1 MLGTSVLGK
10 LRRRLGDS
18 VTALSAVFRNADL
31 RRIEGAWAASNIGVW
46 AYSVAAG
53 VYAYQQGGATAV
65 GVVAAIRML
74 STALTAPFLSLLADR
89 YPRKLAMIGSDL
101 ARGLALGGAALAVWR
116 SAPSI
121 VVYALTVVAMVATSA
136 FRPAHAALVP
146 SLAQTPEE
154 LTAANVAGSTI
165 ESVAIFLGPALGGLL
180 LAGTGIAPVFLVTA
194 GAFAWSAFLVV
205 RIARDEPGVAA
216 ATEARGVLRDAIG
229 GFETVFR
236 DSRVRLVVGLVAA
249 QTFVSGALNVLI
261 VAMALELLDLGQ
273 SGVGFLSAA
282 TGIGGLL
289 GAIALLAQTRK
300 LGLTLGVGVLLWGA
314 PIALIGVWPNRVA
327 ALVLLGVVG
336 LGNSLVDV
344 PAFTLLQRAA
354 PNEVLAR
361 VFGVLETAI
370 LLTVALGA
378 AVTPLL
384 IHFAGLRGALI
395 VTGAFLPAVT
405 ALMWRQLRALDASA
419 PEPRRELALLEAVPL
434 FAPLS
439 NPTLETIAANL
450 VPVAVPAGSA
460 VVREGESGDRFYIV
474 ESGRLETTQA
484 GRHLSS
490 LAEGDFFGEIALL
503 RDVPRTA
510 TVTASSDVKLLALDR
525 DEFVAVVTGHPD
537 SIEAAEAAIATR
549 LGSLRPSLG
558 IA

>member
-1 MLGTSVLGK
+1 
-10 LRRRLGDS
+10 
-18 VTALSAVFRNADL
+18 
-31 RRIEGAWAASNIGVW
+31 
-46 AYSVAAG
+46 
-53 VYAYQQGGATAV
+53 
-65 GVVAAIRML
+65 
-74 STALTAPFLSLLADR
+74 
-89 YPRKLAMIGSDL
+89 
-101 ARGLALGGAALAVWR
+101 
-116 SAPSI
+116 
-121 VVYALTVVAMVATSA
+121 
-136 FRPAHAALVP
+136 
-146 SLAQTPEE
+146 
-154 LTAANVAGSTI
+154 
-165 ESVAIFLGPALGGLL
+165 
-180 LAGTGIAPVFLVTA
+180 
-194 GAFAWSAFLVV
+194 
-205 RIARDEPGVAA
+205 
-216 ATEARGVLRDAIG
+216 
-229 GFETVFR
+229 
-236 DSRVRLVVGLVAA
+236 
-249 QTFVSGALNVLI
+249 
-261 VAMALELLDLGQ
+261 MALELLKLGS
-273 SGVGFLSAA
+273 SGVGYLSAA
-282 TGIGGLL
+282 TGIGGLI

-300 LGLTLGVGVLLWGA
+300 LGLTLGIGVLLWGA
-314 PIALIGVWPNRVA
+314 PIALIGIWPNKVS

-361 VFGVLETAI
+361 VFGVLETAV

-378 AVTPLL
+378 AVAPLL
-384 IHFAGLRGALI
+384 IHFAGLRAALI

-405 ALMWRQLRALDASA
+405 AILWRQLRALDASA

-450 VPVAVPAGSA
+450 VPLTFPAGTA
-460 VVREGESGDRFYIV
+460 VVREGETGDRFYIV

-490 LAEGDFFGEIALL
+490 LEQGDFFGEIALL

-537 SIEAAEAAIATR
+537 SIEAAEAAMATR